1 VKAEYK
7 MAKDQKKKPIS
18 FAWEGTNR
26 KGQKVKGDISGT
38 NLATVK
44 AQLRKQGIKPSKVKK
59 KTKSLFSFGGSKKIT
74 ALDITFFTRQM
85 ATMMKAGV
93 PLVQSF
99 DIVGDGVD
107 NPAMRELIAQVRDDV
122 SAGNDFASAL
132 KKHPKH
138 FDELF
143 CNLIES
149 GEQSGALEQMLDK
162 VAIYKE
168 KTEALKAK
176 IKKAMMYPAVTL
188 LIASI
193 VTVILLVKVVPTF
206 ESMFKSFGSELPAP
220 TKMVVAIS
228 EWTQAYWW
236 VMVAIIVGFVVGL
249 KQALARSPAFKDK
262 FEAGLLKA
270 PVFGDLIMKAAIAR
284 FARVLSTTFAAGVPL
299 VEALESV
306 AGAVGNSVYRKAV
319 LTVRDEVSQGQQM
332 HFAMKSTGVFPNM
345 VVQMTSIGEE
355 SGALDTMLSKA
366 ADYFEDEVD
375 NAVDNL
381 TALMEPLVMSFLGVV
396 IGGMIVAMYLPI
408 FEMGKAI

>member
-1 VKAEYK
+1 
-7 MAKDQKKKPIS
+7 MAKDKKKKLQQ
-18 FAWEGTNR
+18 FEWEGVNR
-26 KGQKVKGDISGT
+26 KGQKVKGETSGP

-44 AQLRKQGIKPSKVKK
+44 AQLRKQGLQPGKVKK
-59 KTKSLFSFGGSKKIT
+59 KSTPLLSLGGSKKIT
-74 ALDITFFTRQM
+74 SIDITFFTRQM

-99 DIVGDGVD
+99 DIVGDGAD
-107 NPAMRELIAQVRDDV
+107 NIAMKELIAQVRDDV

-149 GEQSGALEQMLDK
+149 GEQSGALEQMLEK
-162 VAIYKE
+162 VAIYQE
-168 KTEALKAK
+168 KTQALKAK

-188 LIASI
+188 AIASI

-236 VMVAIIVGFVVGL
+236 VMVASIVGFVVSL

-262 FEAGLLKA
+262 FEAGLLKT
-270 PVFGDLIMKAAIAR
+270 PVFGDLLMKAAIAR

-319 LTVRDEVSQGQQM
+319 LVVKDEVSQGQQM
-332 HFAMKSTGVFPNM
+332 HAAMKATGVFPNM

>member
-188 LIASI
+188 VIASI

>member
-1 VKAEYK
+1 
-7 MAKDQKKKPIS
+7 MAKQKLQKLQQFS
-18 FAWEGTNR
+18 WEGTNR
-26 KGQKVKGDISGT
+26 KGQKVKGESSGP

-44 AQLRKQGIKPSKVKK
+44 AQLRKQGVQPGKVKK
-59 KTKSLFSFGGSKKIT
+59 KATPLFSLGSGGKIT
-74 ALDITFFTRQM
+74 PADITFFTRQM

-99 DIVGDGVD
+99 DIVGEGVD
-107 NPAMRELIAQVRDDV
+107 NKALKELIALVRDDV

-138 FDELF
+138 FDDLF

-149 GEQSGALEQMLDK
+149 GEQSGALEQMLEK
-162 VAIYKE
+162 VAVYKE
-168 KTEALKAK
+168 KTEALKKK

-188 LIASI
+188 AIASI

-228 EWTQAYWW
+228 EWTQAYWY
-236 VMVAIIVGFVVGL
+236 VMLGSVIAFFVGL

-270 PVFGDLIMKAAIAR
+270 PVFGDLIMKAAVAR
-284 FARVLSTTFAAGVPL
+284 FARVLATTFAAGVPL
-299 VEALESV
+299 VEALDSV

-319 LTVRDEVSQGQQM
+319 LVVRDEVSQGQQM
-332 HFAMKSTGVFPNM
+332 HFAMKATGVFPNM

-355 SGALDTMLSKA
+355 SGALDSMLSKA

-375 NAVDNL
+375 NAVDGL
-381 TALMEPLVMSFLGVV
+381 TAMMEPLVMSFLGVV

>member
-1 VKAEYK
+1 
-7 MAKDQKKKPIS
+7 MAKQKLQKLQQFS
-18 FAWEGTNR
+18 WEGTNR
-26 KGQKVKGDISGT
+26 KGQKVKGESSGP

-44 AQLRKQGIKPSKVKK
+44 AQLRKQGVQPGKVKK
-59 KTKSLFSFGGSKKIT
+59 KATPLFSLGSGGKIT
-74 ALDITFFTRQM
+74 PADITFFTRQM

-99 DIVGDGVD
+99 DIVGEGVD
-107 NPAMRELIAQVRDDV
+107 NKALKALIAQVRDDV

-138 FDELF
+138 FDDLF

-162 VAIYKE
+162 VAVYKE
-168 KTEALKAK
+168 KTEALKKK

-188 LIASI
+188 AIASV

-206 ESMFKSFGSELPAP
+206 ESMFQSFGSELPAP

-228 EWTQAYWW
+228 EWTQAYWYMMLGS
-236 VMVAIIVGFVVGL
+236 VIAFVVGL

-270 PVFGDLIMKAAIAR
+270 PVFGDLIMKAAVAR
-284 FARVLSTTFAAGVPL
+284 FARVLATTFAAGVPL
-299 VEALESV
+299 VEALDSV

-319 LTVRDEVSQGQQM
+319 LVVRDEVSQGQQM
-332 HFAMKSTGVFPNM
+332 HFAMKATGVFPNM

-355 SGALDTMLSKA
+355 SGALDSMLSKA

-375 NAVDNL
+375 NAVDGL
-381 TALMEPLVMSFLGVV
+381 TAMMEPLVMSFLGVV

>member
-1 VKAEYK
+1 
-7 MAKDQKKKPIS
+7 MAKQKLQKLQQFS
-18 FAWEGTNR
+18 WEGTNR
-26 KGQKVKGDISGT
+26 KGQKVKGESSGP

-44 AQLRKQGIKPSKVKK
+44 AQLRKQGVQPGKVKK
-59 KTKSLFSFGGSKKIT
+59 KATPLFSLGSGGKIT
-74 ALDITFFTRQM
+74 PADITFFTRQM

-99 DIVGDGVD
+99 DIVGEGVD
-107 NPAMRELIAQVRDDV
+107 NKALKELIGLVRDDV

-138 FDELF
+138 FDDLF

-162 VAIYKE
+162 VAVYKE
-168 KTEALKAK
+168 KTEALKKK

-188 LIASI
+188 AIASV

-206 ESMFKSFGSELPAP
+206 ESMFQSFGSELPAP

-228 EWTQAYWW
+228 EWTQAYWY
-236 VMVAIIVGFVVGL
+236 VMLGSVIAFVVGL

-270 PVFGDLIMKAAIAR
+270 PVFGDLIMKAAVAR
-284 FARVLSTTFAAGVPL
+284 FARVLATTFAAGVPL
-299 VEALESV
+299 VEALDSV

-319 LTVRDEVSQGQQM
+319 LVVRDEVSQGQQM
-332 HFAMKSTGVFPNM
+332 HFAMKATGVFPNM

-355 SGALDTMLSKA
+355 SGALDSMLSKA

-375 NAVDNL
+375 NAVDGL
-381 TALMEPLVMSFLGVV
+381 TAMMEPLVMSFLGVV

>member
-1 VKAEYK
+1 
-7 MAKDQKKKPIS
+7 MAKEIQKKLQN
-18 FAWEGTNR
+18 FEWEGTNR
-26 KGQKVKGDISGT
+26 KGQKVKGETSGP

-44 AQLRKQGIKPSKVKK
+44 AQLRKQGVQPGKVKK
-59 KTKSLFSFGGSKKIT
+59 KSTPLLSFGGSGKIT
-74 ALDITFFTRQM
+74 STDISFFTRQM

-99 DIVGDGVD
+99 DIVGDGAD
-107 NPAMRELIAQVRDDV
+107 NKAMKELIAQIRDDV

-132 KKHPKH
+132 QKHPKH

-162 VAIYKE
+162 VAVYQE
-168 KTEALKAK
+168 KTEALRKK

-188 LIASI
+188 VIASI
-193 VTVILLVKVVPTF
+193 VTAILLIKVVPTF
-206 ESMFKSFGSELPAP
+206 DSMFRSFGSELPAP
-220 TKMVVAIS
+220 TQFLVAIS
-228 EWTQAYWW
+228 EWMQIYWYY
-236 VMVAIIVGFVVGL
+236 IVGFVVGTIVGL
-249 KQALARSPAFKDK
+249 KQAIARSPAFKDK
-262 FEAGLLKA
+262 FEASLLKA

-299 VEALESV
+299 VEALDSV

-375 NAVDNL
+375 DAVDNL

>member
-1 VKAEYK
+1 
-7 MAKDQKKKPIS
+7 MAKQNKQAKLQN
-18 FAWEGTNR
+18 FEWEGVNR
-26 KGQKVKGDISGT
+26 KGQKVKGETSGP

-44 AQLRKQGIKPSKVKK
+44 AQLRKQGVQPGKVKK
-59 KTKSLFSFGGSKKIT
+59 KASPLISFGGSGKVKT
-74 ALDITFFTRQM
+74 SDITFFTRQM

-107 NPAMRELIAQVRDDV
+107 NPAMKELIAGVRDDV
-122 SAGNDFASAL
+122 AAGNDFASAL

-149 GEQSGALEQMLDK
+149 GEQSGALEQMLEK
-162 VAIYKE
+162 VATYKE
-168 KTEALKAK
+168 KTEALKSK
-176 IKKAMMYPAVTL
+176 IKKAMMYPAITMI
-188 LIASI
+188 IAFI

-206 ESMFKSFGSELPAP
+206 ESMFKSFGSDLPAP

-228 EWTQAYWW
+228 EWTQAYWYIL
-236 VMVAIIVGFVVGL
+236 VGIIVGSIAAL

-262 FEAGLLKA
+262 FEEVLLKA
-270 PVFGDLIMKAAIAR
+270 PVFGDLIMKAAVAR

-299 VEALESV
+299 VEALDSV

-319 LTVRDEVSQGQQM
+319 LVVKEEVSQGQQM
-332 HFAMKSTGVFPNM
+332 HFAMKATGVFPNM

-355 SGALDTMLSKA
+355 SGALDSMLDKA
-366 ADYFEDEVD
+366 ASYFENEVD
-375 NAVDNL
+375 DAVDGL
-381 TALMEPLVMSFLGVV
+381 TALMEPMVMAFLGVV
-396 IGGMIVAMYLPI
+396 IGGLITAMYLPI

>member
-1 VKAEYK
+1 
-7 MAKDQKKKPIS
+7 MAKDKLPKLLP
-18 FAWEGTNR
+18 FEWEGTNR
-26 KGQKVKGDISGT
+26 KGQKVKGETSGP

-44 AQLRKQGIKPSKVKK
+44 AQLRKQGIQPGKVKK
-59 KTKSLFSFGGSKKIT
+59 KSTPLLNFGGAKKIT
-74 ALDITFFTRQM
+74 SSDITFFTRQM

-99 DIVGDGVD
+99 DIVADGVD
-107 NPAMRELIAQVRDDV
+107 NPAMKTLISDIRDDV

-132 KKHPKH
+132 QKHPKH

-149 GEQSGALEQMLDK
+149 GEQSGALETMLDK
-162 VAIYKE
+162 VAVYQE

-176 IKKAMMYPAVTL
+176 IKKAMMYPAITL
-188 LIASI
+188 LVASI

-206 ESMFKSFGSELPAP
+206 ESMFKSFGSDLPAP

-228 EWTQAYWW
+228 EWTQAYWYY
-236 VMVAIIVGFVVGL
+236 MVAIVVGFVFAL
-249 KQALARSPAFKDK
+249 KQGLDKSPAFKDK

-270 PVFGDLIMKAAIAR
+270 PVFGDLIMKAAVAR

-319 LTVRDEVSQGQQM
+319 ISVRDEVSQGQQM

-355 SGALDTMLSKA
+355 SGALDSMLSKA

>member
-1 VKAEYK
+1 
-7 MAKDQKKKPIS
+7 MAKVNKQKSLP
-18 FAWEGTNR
+18 FEWEGTNR
-26 KGQKVKGDISGT
+26 KGQKVKGEISGA

-44 AQLRKQGIKPSKVKK
+44 AQLRKQGVQPGKVKK
-59 KTKSLFSFGGSKKIT
+59 KTKSLFSFGGGGKVTSI
-74 ALDITFFTRQM
+74 DITFFTRQM

-107 NPAMRELIAQVRDDV
+107 NPAMKELIAQVRDDV

-132 KKHPKH
+132 KKHPKY

-149 GEQSGALEQMLDK
+149 GEQSGALEQMLEK
-162 VAIYKE
+162 VAIYQE
-168 KTEALKAK
+168 KTQALKAK

-188 LIASI
+188 AIASI

-236 VMVAIIVGFVVGL
+236 VMVAVIVGFVVSL

-319 LTVRDEVSQGQQM
+319 LNVRDEVSQGQQM

-375 NAVDNL
+375 IAVDNL
-381 TALMEPLVMSFLGVV
+381 PALMEPLVMSFLGVV

>member
-1 VKAEYK
+1 
-7 MAKDQKKKPIS
+7 MAKDNKVKATQ
-18 FAWEGTNR
+18 FEWEGVNR
-26 KGQKVKGDISGT
+26 KGQKVKGETSGP

-44 AQLRKQGIKPSKVKK
+44 AQLRKQGIQPGKVKK
-59 KTKSLFSFGGSKKIT
+59 KATPLLNFGGAKKISSE
-74 ALDITFFTRQM
+74 DITFFTRQM

-99 DIVGDGVD
+99 DIVSDGID
-107 NPAMRELIAQVRDDV
+107 NPSMKDLIAQVRDDV

-143 CNLIES
+143 CNLVES

-162 VAIYKE
+162 VAVYKE
-168 KTEALKAK
+168 KTEALRKK

-188 LIASI
+188 IIAGI

-206 ESMFKSFGSELPAP
+206 ESMFKSFGSDLPAP

-228 EWTQAYWW
+228 EWTQAYWY
-236 VMVAIIVGFVVGL
+236 VLLGIVVGIYVSL
-249 KQALARSPAFKDK
+249 NQALARSPSFKDK

-270 PVFGDLIMKAAIAR
+270 PVFGNLIMKAAVAR

-299 VEALESV
+299 VEALDSV

-319 LTVRDEVSQGQQM
+319 LTVKDEVSQGQQM
-332 HFAMKSTGVFPNM
+332 HFAMKATGVFPSM

-355 SGALDTMLSKA
+355 SGALDSMLSKA
-366 ADYFEDEVD
+366 ADYFEEEVD
-375 NAVDNL
+375 NAVDGL
-381 TALMEPLVMSFLGVV
+381 TAMMEPLVMSFLGVV

>member
-1 VKAEYK
+1 
-7 MAKDQKKKPIS
+7 MAKDKKQKNLS
-18 FAWEGTNR
+18 FEWEGTNR
-26 KGQKVKGDISGT
+26 KGQKVKGDTSGP

-44 AQLRKQGIKPSKVKK
+44 AQLRKQGIQPGKVKK
-59 KTKSLFSFGGSKKIT
+59 KSTPLLNFGGGGKIT
-74 ALDITFFTRQM
+74 STDITFFTRQM

-107 NPAMRELIAQVRDDV
+107 NPAMKELIAKVRDDV

-132 KKHPKH
+132 QKHPKH

-168 KTEALKAK
+168 KTEALRAK
-176 IKKAMMYPAVTL
+176 IKKAMMYPAITL
-188 LIASI
+188 IIASI

-206 ESMFKSFGSELPAP
+206 ESMFKSFGSDLPAP

-228 EWTQAYWW
+228 EWTQTYWW
-236 VMVAIIVGFVVGL
+236 VMLAVIVSFVVGL
-249 KQALARSPAFKDK
+249 KQALARSPAFKDR
-262 FEAGLLKA
+262 FEELLLKT
-270 PVFGDLIMKAAIAR
+270 PVFGDLLMKAAVAR

-299 VEALESV
+299 VEALDSV

-319 LTVRDEVSQGQQM
+319 INVRDEVSQGQQM
-332 HFAMKSTGVFPNM
+332 HFAMKATGVFPNM

>member
-1 VKAEYK
+1 
-7 MAKDQKKKPIS
+7 MAKQKLQKLQQFS
-18 FAWEGTNR
+18 WEGTNR
-26 KGQKVKGDISGT
+26 KGQKVKGETSGP

-44 AQLRKQGIKPSKVKK
+44 AQLRKQGVQPGKVKK
-59 KTKSLFSFGGSKKIT
+59 KATSLFSLGSGGKIT
-74 ALDITFFTRQM
+74 PLDITFFTRQM

-99 DIVGDGVD
+99 DIVSEGVD
-107 NPAMRELIAQVRDDV
+107 NKALKELIALVRDDV

-138 FDELF
+138 FDDLF

-149 GEQSGALEQMLDK
+149 GEQSGALEQMLEK
-162 VAIYKE
+162 VAVYKE
-168 KTEALKAK
+168 KTEALKKK

-188 LIASI
+188 AIASV

-228 EWTQAYWW
+228 EWTQAYWY
-236 VMVAIIVGFVVGL
+236 VMLASVIAFFVGL

-270 PVFGDLIMKAAIAR
+270 PIFGDLIMKAAVAR
-284 FARVLSTTFAAGVPL
+284 FARVLATTFAAGVPL
-299 VEALESV
+299 VEALDSV

-319 LTVRDEVSQGQQM
+319 LVVRDEVSQGQQM
-332 HFAMKSTGVFPNM
+332 HFAMKATGVFPNM

-355 SGALDTMLSKA
+355 SGALDSMLSKA

-375 NAVDNL
+375 NAVDGL
-381 TALMEPLVMSFLGVV
+381 TAMMEPLVMSFLGVV

-408 FEMGKAI
+408 FEMGNAI

>member
-1 VKAEYK
+1 
-7 MAKDQKKKPIS
+7 MAKDKTPKQIT
-18 FAWEGTNR
+18 FEWEGSNR
-26 KGQKVKGDISGT
+26 KGQKVKGETSGP
-38 NLATVK
+38 NMATIK
-44 AQLRKQGIKPSKVKK
+44 AQLRKQGIQPGKVKK
-59 KTKSLFSFGGSKKIT
+59 KATSLINFGGNKKIT
-74 ALDITFFTRQM
+74 SSDITFFTRQM

-107 NPAMRELIAQVRDDV
+107 NPAMKKLISQVRDDV

-132 KKHPKH
+132 QKHPNH

-143 CNLIES
+143 CNLIQS
-149 GEQSGALEQMLDK
+149 GEQSGALETMLDK
-162 VAIYKE
+162 VAIYQE

-176 IKKAMMYPAVTL
+176 IKKAMMYPAITL
-188 LIASI
+188 LVASV

-206 ESMFKSFGSELPAP
+206 ESMFKSFGSDLPAP

-228 EWTQAYWW
+228 EWTQTYWYY
-236 VMVAIIVGFVVGL
+236 MVAVIVGFIFSL
-249 KQALARSPAFKDK
+249 KQALAKSPSFKDK

-270 PVFGDLIMKAAIAR
+270 PVFGDLIMKAAVAR

-319 LTVRDEVSQGQQM
+319 ISVRDEVSQGQQM
-332 HFAMKSTGVFPNM
+332 HFAMRSTGVFPNM

-355 SGALDTMLSKA
+355 SGALDSMLSKA

-381 TALMEPLVMSFLGVV
+381 TSLMEPLVMSFLGVV

>member
-1 VKAEYK
+1 
-7 MAKDQKKKPIS
+7 MATDKKKKSLP
-18 FAWEGTNR
+18 FEWEGTNR
-26 KGQKVKGDISGT
+26 KGQKVKGEISGA

-44 AQLRKQGIKPSKVKK
+44 AQLRKQGVQPRKVKK
-59 KTKSLFSFGGSKKIT
+59 KTKSLLSFGGGGKVTSQ
-74 ALDITFFTRQM
+74 DITFFTRQM

-107 NPAMRELIAQVRDDV
+107 NQAMKELIAKVRDDV

-168 KTEALKAK
+168 KTEALRAK

-188 LIASI
+188 AIASI

-236 VMVAIIVGFVVGL
+236 VMVAVIVGFVTGL

-270 PVFGDLIMKAAIAR
+270 PIFGDLLMKAAVAR

-299 VEALESV
+299 VEALDSV